1 VALFA
6 GNDGKQLMTTILN
19 LRAQSL
25 ATRAGLPDG
34 VEESLT
40 KNGARILDFGID
52 APGGLQAGEFL
63 TGLCMSL
70 HGGVSV
76 QQGSLD
82 GASWPQVVVQSDR
95 PVEACLLSQYAGWKI
110 SVGDYFA
117 MGSGPMRAAA
127 ASEELF
133 EKLDYRES
141 PGVVVGIL
149 ETGTLPDADV
159 VSDIADKCGVASD
172 SVTLAVAPTS
182 SIAGTFQVVARS
194 VETSMHKLFELGFD
208 VKRIRHGYGSAPL
221 PPVAADDLTGIGLTN
236 DAILYGGEVTLWV
249 SGDDDSIA
257 EVVQKVPSSSAE
269 CYGQPFLDIFR
280 EADHDFYK
288 IDPMLFSPAAVT
300 IQNLDTG
307 RVHRAGQVN
316 HDVLKKSFGI

>member
-1 VALFA
+1 
-6 GNDGKQLMTTILN
+6 MTSILN

-25 ATRAGLPDG
+25 VTRAGLPDG
-34 VEESLT
+34 VEESLS
-40 KNGARILDFGID
+40 KNGARILDFGIE

-70 HGGVSV
+70 YGGVSM

-82 GASWPQVVVQSDR
+82 GSSWPQVVVQTDC
-95 PVEACLLSQYAGWKI
+95 PVEACLFSQYAGWKI
-110 SVGDYFA
+110 RVGDYSA

-127 ASEELF
+127 AAEELF
-133 EKLDYRES
+133 TKLEYRES
-141 PGVVVGIL
+141 PTIAVGVL

-159 VSDIADKCGVASD
+159 VSYIADKCGVAPD

-182 SIAGTFQVVARS
+182 SLAGTFQVVARS
-194 VETSMHKLFELGFD
+194 VETALHKLFELGFD
-208 VKRIRHGYGSAPL
+208 VKRIRHGFGSAPL
-221 PPVAADDLTGIGLTN
+221 PPVASDDLTGIGFTN
-236 DAILYGGEVTLWV
+236 DAILYGGEVTLWTTGNDDTISDVV
-249 SGDDDSIA
+249 S
-257 EVVQKVPSSSAE
+257 KVPSSAAE

-280 EADHDFYK
+280 EADHDFYQ
-288 IDPMLFSPAAVT
+288 IDPMLFSPASVT

-316 HDVLKKSFGI
+316 HKVLRRSFGL

>member
-1 VALFA
+1 
-6 GNDGKQLMTTILN
+6 MTTILN

-34 VEESLT
+34 VEESLS
-40 KNGARILDFGID
+40 KNGARILDFGIN

-82 GASWPQVVVQSDR
+82 GSSWPQVVVQTDR
-95 PVEACLLSQYAGWKI
+95 PVEACLLSQYAGWKV

-133 EKLDYRES
+133 EKLDYQES
-141 PGVVVGIL
+141 PGVVVGVL
-149 ETGTLPDADV
+149 EAATLPDEKV
-159 VSDIADKCGVASD
+159 VSYIADKCRVAPD
-172 SVTLAVAPTS
+172 SVTLAAAPTS
-182 SIAGTFQVVARS
+182 SLAGTFQVVARS

-208 VKRIRHGYGSAPL
+208 VKRIRHGFGSAPL

-236 DAILYGGEVTLWV
+236 DAILYGGEVMLWA

-257 EVVQKVPSSSAE
+257 DVVQKVPSSSAE
-269 CYGQPFLDIFR
+269 CYGQPFLEIFR

-316 HDVLKKSFGI
+316 QEVLKKSFGV

>member
-1 VALFA
+1 
-6 GNDGKQLMTTILN
+6 MTPLLN

-25 ATRAGLPDG
+25 ATGAGLPDG
-34 VEESLT
+34 VEESAT
-40 KNGARILDFGID
+40 KNGARILDFGVKS
-52 APGGLQAGEFL
+52 PGGLQAGEFL

-70 HGGVSV
+70 HGAVSV
-76 QQGSLD
+76 QRGSLD
-82 GASWPQVVVQSDR
+82 GATWPTVAVQTDR

-110 SVGDYFA
+110 SVEDFFA

-127 ASEELF
+127 ASEELY

-141 PGVVVGIL
+141 PTSVVGVL
-149 ETGTLPDADV
+149 ETGSLPGEDV
-159 VSDIADKCGVASD
+159 VAYVADKCGVSPD

-182 SIAGTFQVVARS
+182 SLAGTFQVVARS

-208 VKRIRHGYGSAPL
+208 VKRILHGFGTAPL
-221 PPVAADDLTGIGLTN
+221 PPVAKDDLSGIGLTN
-236 DAILYGGEVTLWV
+236 DAILYGGEVTLWA
-249 SGDDDSIA
+249 SGDDDTIA
-257 EVVQKVPSSSAE
+257 DVVPKVPSSAAD

-300 IQNLDTG
+300 IQNTDTG
-307 RVHRAGQVN
+307 KVHRAGSVN
-316 HDVLKKSFGI
+316 HEVLKKSFGI

>member
-1 VALFA
+1 
-6 GNDGKQLMTTILN
+6 MTTLLN

-25 ATRAGLPDG
+25 ATRAGLPEG
-34 VEESLT
+34 VGDSLS
-40 KNGARILDFGID
+40 KNGARILDFGIKT
-52 APGGLQAGEFL
+52 PGGLQAGEFL

-70 HGGVSV
+70 YGGVSM
-76 QQGSLD
+76 QQGFLD
-82 GASWPQVVVQSDR
+82 GAGWPQVVVQSDR

-127 ASEELF
+127 GSEDLF
-133 EKLDYRES
+133 EKLNYRES
-141 PGVVVGIL
+141 PGVVVGVL
-149 ETGTLPDADV
+149 ETATLPDEEV
-159 VSDIADKCGVASD
+159 VSYIAEKCGIVPE

-182 SIAGTFQVVARS
+182 SMAGTFQVVARS

-208 VKRIRHGYGSAPL
+208 VKRVQHGFGSAPL

-257 EVVQKVPSSSAE
+257 DVVQKVPSSSAT
-269 CYGQPFLDIFR
+269 CYGQPFLEIFR
-280 EADHDFYK
+280 EADQDFYK

-307 RVHRAGQVN
+307 QVHRAGKVN
-316 HDVLKKSFGI
+316 HGVLKKSFGI